1 MRPRFLRPGGS
12 SGPAGRV
19 SSAVAAAGP
28 GSANARGDEDEGEV
42 EAAGEDGGAGSAG
55 GCVRPTEVRVYRE
68 GHAPGW
74 ERPST
79 PPGLGGRA
87 SWRGRDGGGTWE
99 RRADRAQGP
108 ILCRRRRRRRAGCSS
123 LGGRREA
130 GWASPV
136 SWGLP
141 SLLRAW
147 PWCCARE
154 LARRRAPRAAG
165 AAPAQRQP
173 VACRAERRSP
183 RPGVR
188 PAPARPGPPLPA
200 GLRARSPVPRPRRRE
215 EVPARSRRAPGS
227 QTRPVGDFLRT

>member
-1 MRPRFLRPGGS
+1 MW
-12 SGPAGRV
+12 
-19 SSAVAAAGP
+19 
-28 GSANARGDEDEGEV
+28 
-42 EAAGEDGGAGSAG
+42 AAGEDGGAGQGARAAACAQPKSESAG
-55 GCVRPTEVRVYRE
+55 KGTRPA
-68 GHAPGW
+68 GNG
-74 ERPST
+74 RPRRR
-79 PPGLGGRA
+79 GLGGRA
-87 SWRGRDGGGTWE
+87 SWRGPAGGGTGE
-99 RRADRAQGP
+99 RRADRARGP
-108 ILCRRRRRRRAGCSS
+108 IPCRCRPRAGCSP

-147 PWCCARE
+147 PCCCARE
-154 LARRRAPRAAG
+154 LARRRVPRAAG
-165 AAPAQRQP
+165 AAPAQQQQP
-173 VACRAERRSP
+173 VARRAEHRSP

-200 GLRARSPVPRPRRRE
+200 GLRAWSPVPRPRRRE